1 MLFNEL
7 HLKKWVLSWG
17 SPFFHPLFLK
27 IQITNYVSAKKAWL
41 NSKQIAPG
49 KKKTVDKRG
58 HFSKPSQFH
67 RQKPTT
73 SSLAESRTV
82 FSGFAILNRRS
93 LLEKIFGMLSYT
105 KPKKHTSLCGTKML
119 FWMFWAV
126 RPVDSK
132 EMSSNRH
139 EIFLEIATICCT
151 N

>member
-1 MLFNEL
+1 MRVSFFPPSFSENSDYEL
-7 HLKKWVLSWG
+7 CFSKKSLVK
-17 SPFFHPLFLK
+17 F
-27 IQITNYVSAKKAWL
+27 QANRAR
-41 NSKQIAPG
+41 